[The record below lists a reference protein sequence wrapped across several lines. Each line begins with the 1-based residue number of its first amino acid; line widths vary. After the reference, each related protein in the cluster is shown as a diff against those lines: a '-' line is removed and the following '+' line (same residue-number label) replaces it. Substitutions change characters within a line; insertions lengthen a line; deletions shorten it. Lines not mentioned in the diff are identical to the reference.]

1 MVGASERS
9 AADIESGAVV
19 TFIEAPGTVVL
30 ENSQSKL
37 KHGQDGTLVLY
48 PQPSEDPNDPLNW
61 FYFRKIVNFS
71 LVAFYVLMVF
81 AFQDIP
87 VIVFQDYVD
96 QLGVTYGQLNN
107 TFGLNCAGLA
117 LGCLMFIPFSIKYGR
132 RPVYIVTTFVMFF
145 TTIWQARLRTYV
157 SMMGV
162 NLVMGLAGAVADT
175 IVQMT
180 INDLFYLHQRG
191 TMNAIYLIFVNVGV
205 YLAPVAAGY
214 SAQSQG
220 WPWIYWWCT
229 IFFGIVMV
237 IFLFIYEETKYMV
250 MSEGK
255 EVPTSEVLIGE
266 GEKGV
271 QGNEKQPV
279 ENATAAHSTRQIDA
293 SIPLK
298 SYRQRMTLITKT
310 PGTFKDFLRH
320 FYNPLLMLAIPGV
333 AYTAL
338 QYGAFLSWI
347 SAVATTESDFFS
359 SDPYDFSTSGI
370 GLLNLAPFIGA
381 VVAAPYSGPLSD
393 WSIIQLAKRN
403 DGIYEPEMRL
413 YLAIFPAL
421 VGPAG
426 LFLYGFALAHD
437 AHWIAPMAGV
447 ALYGFSQASIQA
459 LSLTYLMD
467 SYEEASNIPIFG
479 VCFVRNAIAACIVFA
494 VSPWI
499 EGMGMYNTFV
509 LLGCVAL
516 FVMLLCVPIIIW
528 GKKLR
533 ILCKGRY
540 AAYAKVQPARR
551 G

>member
-1 MVGASERS
+1 MPSSTEETS
-9 AADIESGAVV
+9 ADVEAGTAAAAAILV
-19 TFIEAPGTVVL
+19 EAPGTVVL
-30 ENSQSKL
+30 ENSRSKL
-37 KHGQDGTLVLY
+37 KHGHDGTLVLY

-61 FYFRKIVNFS
+61 TYSRKIVNFS

-87 VIVFQDYVD
+87 VIVFQDYVEE
-96 QLGVTYGQLNN
+96 LGMTYEQLNN

-132 RPVYIVTTFVMFF
+132 RPIYIVTTFVMFF
-145 TTIWQARLRTYV
+145 TTIC
-157 SMMGV
+157 MMGV
-162 NLVMGLAGAVADT
+162 DLVMGLAGAVADT

-180 INDLFYLHQRG
+180 VNDLFFLHQRG
-191 TMNAIYLIFVNVGV
+191 IMNAIYLIFVNVGV

-229 IFFGIVMV
+229 IFFGIIMV
-237 IFLFIYEETKYMV
+237 LFLFFYEETKYMATT
-250 MSEGK
+250 M
-255 EVPTSEVLIGE
+255 
-266 GEKGV
+266 GEKVAVSEILVCGE
-271 QGNEKQPV
+271 EKGIEAGEKHSAETETSAP
-279 ENATAAHSTRQIDA
+279 TARTIDS

-298 SYRQRMTLITKT
+298 LYRQRMALVTET
-310 PGTFKDFLRH
+310 PGTFKDFLHH

-347 SAVATTESDFFS
+347 SVVATTESDFFS

-381 VVAAPYSGPLSD
+381 VVAAPYSGSLSD
-393 WSIIQLAKRN
+393 WSIIWLSKRN
-403 DGIYEPEMRL
+403 GGVYEPEYRL
-413 YLAIFPAL
+413 YLAVFPAL

-437 AHWIAPMAGV
+437 AHWVVPMAGV

-467 SYEEASNIPIFG
+467 SYEEILGDALVG
-479 VCFVRNAIAACIVFA
+479 VCFVRNAIAAAIVFA

-499 EGMGMYNTFV
+499 VGMGMYSTFV
-509 LLGCVAL
+509 LLGLVAL
-516 FVMLLCVPIIIW
+516 FVMLLCVPMIIW

-533 ILCKGRY
+533 ILCKHRY
-540 AAYAKVQPARR
+540 ATYAKVQSARR